1 LPVIAVETNSVG
13 AQLSFV
19 AKGRLLGWLPHPLIE
34 SELASGAVGLLTIS
48 ELTLHRRFFVYR
60 RRRGSLPA
68 AARQMLQFLPLA
80 RAETGMA
87 AFAPPHP
94 HL

>member
-1 LPVIAVETNSVG
+1 
-13 AQLSFV
+13 
-19 AKGRLLGWLPHPLIE
+19 LIE
-34 SELASGAVGLLTIS
+34 SELASGAVRLLTIS

-80 RAETGMA
+80 RAEAGMA
-87 AFAPPHP
+87 AFAPSHP